1 MTPEHQGPS
10 LTTPFPS
17 LPSAEVE
24 QGESLSLNQPWWRTD
39 IQHLL
44 HEGRKNGY
52 HLHGYVSREREEEG
66 RKGEGWREEGW
77 VRKRGRGEAS
87 KREEG

>member
-1 MTPEHQGPS
+1 M
-10 LTTPFPS
+10 
-17 LPSAEVE
+17 
-24 QGESLSLNQPWWRTD
+24 
-39 IQHLL
+39 L
-44 HEGRKNGY
+44 HEGKKNGY

-66 RKGEGWREEGW
+66 RKGKGWREEGW